1 VQVFN
6 AQLDVRRSRRF
17 PVSVSMHNLRTI
29 LAASDAEGLAD
40 RVSTAL
46 QDRVA
51 HAQHNM
57 WRYDSWRELPPA
69 ASISI
74 CRADGAV
81 LRAALRPQ
89 AVVPRLVHHLQQ
101 AGWPKSSKP
110 TGPKAPA
117 GGSSVS
123 CSDVSASRDT
133 GHAQPRSATGSVQHA
148 AACDGVS
155 SSSSSEA
162 VCIAEGCLPGG
173 LLEVLQLC
181 QQRMELL
188 RSGQLPQLQR
198 LRRGAEQGVTTA
210 RGQGEQQSG
219 VKAAGWRPNLVAL
232 QTVAPK
238 LPDEVTARSV
248 MHVDGLE
255 GSVSGCP
262 HAFPKAFA

>member
-1 VQVFN
+1 MQVFN

-29 LAASDAEGLAD
+29 LATSDAEGLAD
-40 RVSTAL
+40 RVSRAL

-51 HAQHNM
+51 QAQHNM
-57 WRYDSWRELPPA
+57 WRYDSWQELPPA

-101 AGWPKSSKP
+101 AGWPKPSQP
-110 TGPKAPA
+110 TGAKAPA
-117 GGSSVS
+117 AGTSVK
-123 CSDVSASRDT
+123 CSDVYFSRDT
-133 GHAQPRSATGSVQHA
+133 AHAQAGSASGSARHA
-148 AACDGVS
+148 VACDGVS
-155 SSSSSEA
+155 SSISSDTGPLRS
-162 VCIAEGCLPGG
+162 AESCLPGG
-173 LLEVLQLC
+173 LLEVLRLC
-181 QQRMELL
+181 QQRMGLL

-198 LRRGAEQGVTTA
+198 LRRGADQAATTA
-210 RGQGEQQSG
+210 QGQGGQQSCVTG
-219 VKAAGWRPNLVAL
+219 AGWRPNMVAL

-248 MHVDGLE
+248 VL
-255 GSVSGCP
+255 V
-262 HAFPKAFA
+262 K